1 MLGCV
6 DEISTDDVFAI
17 PLGNRASIRQDSDQ
31 ITGPGPMSTKMDEDD
46 WAHTLAVF
54 RACLPRRGRKA
65 EDDRRFLEA
74 LRFFTVENVRWRAL
88 PERFG
93 HWNSVW
99 KRFDRLS
106 KAGVFEAFFDTLAS
120 MSSTAHLIQMFN
132 STIVRGHVSAAGA
145 KGGQDGQALG
155 RSARRLHHENPR
167 KIGRLRRH
175 HRLRSDRRRSFRR
188 ASLRNPARH
197 RTRHPASRR
206 HLSTK
211 ATPAR
216 PTARRQGRAGIAP
229 VVPHKANEKDKPA
242 FFARTL
248 YKARARIE
256 QGVGR
261 LKRFKRVALRCE
273 KTARNFRSIVSFAAG
288 LCLIKFVHTA

>member
-1 MLGCV
+1 
-6 DEISTDDVFAI
+6 
-17 PLGNRASIRQDSDQ
+17 
-31 ITGPGPMSTKMDEDD
+31 MSTKMDEND

-54 RACLPRRGRKA
+54 RACLPRRGRRA

-74 LRFFTVENVRWRAL
+74 LHFFTVETVRWRAL

-120 MSSTAHLIQMFN
+120 MSSTAHLLQMFELDHRAR
-132 STIVRGHVSAAGA
+132 SCLGGRS
-145 KGGQDGQALG
+145 KGGQEGQALG
-155 RSARRLHHENPR
+155 RSRGGFTTKIHAKSDASGDIIAFDLTGGEAPDGRHFETLLDIGPDIQPRAVICDKGYASKANRDAAR
-167 KIGRLRRH
+167 
-175 HRLRSDRRRSFRR
+175 
-188 ASLRNPARH
+188 AR
-197 RTRHPASRR
+197 
-206 HLSTK
+206 
-211 ATPAR
+211 
-216 PTARRQGRAGIAP
+216 GVAP
-229 VVPHKANEKDKPA
+229 VIPHKANEKNKPA

-273 KTARNFRSIVSFAAG
+273 KTAQNFRSIVSFAAG
-288 LCLIKFVHTA
+288 LCLIKFVHTT

>member
-1 MLGCV
+1 
-6 DEISTDDVFAI
+6 
-17 PLGNRASIRQDSDQ
+17 
-31 ITGPGPMSTKMDEDD
+31 MSTKMDEDD

-74 LRFFTVENVRWRAL
+74 LHFFTVENVRWRAL

-106 KAGVFEAFFDTLAS
+106 KAGVFEAFLDTLAS
-120 MSSTAHLIQMFN
+120 MSSTAHLLQMFD
-132 STIVRGHVSAAGA
+132 STIVRAHVSAAGA
-145 KGGQDGQALG
+145 KGARRAGA
-155 RSARRLHHENPR
+155 RTFARRLHHENPR

-175 HRLRSDRRRSFRR
+175 HRLRPDRRRSLRR

-216 PTARRQGRAGIAP
+216 PTARRQGRAASRRSSRTRPTKKTSRPSSPAP
-229 VVPHKANEKDKPA
+229 STRQGLASSRASDASSASSASRSDAKRPNETSDQSSASPQA
-242 FFARTL
+242 SA
-248 YKARARIE
+248 
-256 QGVGR
+256 
-261 LKRFKRVALRCE
+261 
-273 KTARNFRSIVSFAAG
+273 
-288 LCLIKFVHTA
+288 